1 MKPARFWEP
10 APGRAV
16 ICHLCPHRC
25 RIPEGGRSRCY
36 GRVNR
41 GGMLMAETWGQP
53 VALQVDP
60 IEKKPLNHF
69 LPGTPVLSLGT
80 LGCNLACRFCQNWEL
95 SHPGDRPQRA
105 GPQMLPEE
113 VAAVAVREA
122 IPAVAATYN
131 EPAVWAE
138 YALDIADACHAQ
150 GLRMVAVTSGYF
162 SAESRLEFFRKMD
175 AANVDLKSF
184 RDEFYRTLCG
194 ARLAPVLETLEA
206 IRQETACWLEVTTLL
221 IPGRNDSD
229 AELDEM
235 TAWVAAHLG
244 KETPLHFSA
253 FHPDGE
259 LRDVPPTPV
268 ATLRRAREHARK
280 NGLVHIYEGNV
291 RGERDATTTFC
302 MQCGARLV
310 ERQGFSA
317 QVTGLDARGNC
328 TACGRACAGV
338 WK

>member
-105 GPQMLPEE
+105 GPRMLPEE

-229 AELDEM
+229 AELDEL

-317 QVTGLDARGNC
+317 QMTGLDANGNC